1 MAGQKEYEV
10 ELQFTAGLLSSP
22 DRTRTQE
29 ENIDGEKA
37 IFGSKSDM
45 QSQNG
50 MSRLSFRSGS
60 IVSSQVKIDET
71 NSEASTSKD
80 PNNPNILV
88 VDSPTPGG
96 SSEGGGSGTS
106 VRKVMKIIKKIS
118 LELFIET
125 LTTNCF

>member
-37 IFGSKSDM
+37 IFGSKSDL
-45 QSQNG
+45 QSQQN
-50 MSRLSFRSGS
+50 MSRLSFRSNSIMGS
-60 IVSSQVKIDET
+60 SMMKIDET

-80 PNNPNILV
+80 VNNPNILI
-88 VDSPTPGG
+88 VDSPTPDGGESSRGEG
-96 SSEGGGSGTS
+96 SSRASM
-106 VRKVMKIIKKIS
+106 RKVNR
-118 LELFIET
+118 F
-125 LTTNCF
+125 NYN